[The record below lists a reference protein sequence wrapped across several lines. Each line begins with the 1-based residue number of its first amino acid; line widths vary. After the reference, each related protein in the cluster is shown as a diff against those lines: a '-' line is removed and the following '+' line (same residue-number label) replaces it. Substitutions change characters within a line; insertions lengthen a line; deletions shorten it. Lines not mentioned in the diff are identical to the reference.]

1 MFDFGS
7 RLTTEGIARVHR
19 IDTLCFI
26 NIRVGEVPPLR
37 KRGWKE

>member
-19 IDTLCFI
+19 IDIVYFTD
-26 NIRVGEVPPLR
+26 IRFGEVPPLR
-37 KRGWKE
+37 KGGWKE